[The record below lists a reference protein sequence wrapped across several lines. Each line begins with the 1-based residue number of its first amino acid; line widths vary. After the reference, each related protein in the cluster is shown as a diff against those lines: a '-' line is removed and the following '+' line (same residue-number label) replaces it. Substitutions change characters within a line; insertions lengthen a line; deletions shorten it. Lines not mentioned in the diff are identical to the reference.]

1 MYTPMTLT
9 TGDEVF
15 AGLGQVKAVFDAIN
29 APKIISCVVLVVIC
43 LVAYKLLMRLL
54 DRFLAGGTV
63 EKTLHGFIRNG
74 VRILLM
80 FVAILIV
87 ASELG
92 FDVTSLI
99 ALLSVAG
106 LAVSLAVQNSLANL
120 AGGIQV
126 LVSKPFKTG
135 DFVDIGG
142 ASGTVQEIN
151 LIHTKLITP
160 DNKVL
165 YVPNSDVAAARLTNF
180 STEATRRVD
189 LVFTASYDTAPEAVI
204 SALQE
209 MVNAHE
215 KVLKDPEA
223 FVRLSAYKDSAI
235 EYTVRAWCD
244 SADYWDVYFDLLSET
259 KQRFDKAGVEM
270 TYPHMNVHIQ
280 QK

>member
-9 TGDEVF
+9 TGNEVF

-54 DRFLAGGTV
+54 DRFLAGSTV

-92 FDVTSLI
+92 FDVTSLV

-142 ASGTVQEIN
+142 TSGTVQEIN